1 MKIQPNFQVLIDNY
15 PTILFWTIL
24 AIAAYA
30 INLFSYYILVQN
42 FGFEYLIG
50 NSIAW
55 TLSTL
60 FAYVTTRM
68 YVFKC
73 RTRKLRCIAKE
84 FVLFVLF
91 RVIALVTESLLLYF
105 SFRIIGI
112 NEMFSKLLASAIA
125 WSFNAV
131 FNQFF
136 VFKKGTKLDGWF
148 SFNG

>member
-1 MKIQPNFQVLIDNY
+1 MIKPNFQVLIDHY

-24 AIAAYA
+24 AIAAYL
-30 INLFSYYILVQN
+30 INLFSYYILVQT
-42 FGFEYLIG
+42 FGFQYLLG

-60 FAYVTTRM
+60 FAYFTTRM
-68 YVFKC
+68 YIFKSKI
-73 RTRKLRCIAKE
+73 RKTKCIVKE
-84 FVLFVLF
+84 FVLFVVF
-91 RVIALVTESLLLYF
+91 RVIALVSESVLLYF
-105 SFRIIGI
+105 AFRIIGI

>member
-1 MKIQPNFQVLIDNY
+1 MKIEPNFQVLIDNY
-15 PTILFWTIL
+15 PTIIFWTIL

-30 INLFSYYILVQN
+30 INLLSYFVLVQN
-42 FGFEYLIG
+42 FGFEYMLG

-60 FAYVTTRM
+60 FAYFTTRM
-68 YVFKC
+68 YVFKS
-73 RTRKLRCIAKE
+73 RTRKWRCIAKE
-84 FVLFVLF
+84 FILFVVF
-91 RVIALVTESLLLYF
+91 RVIALVTESLLLYIA
-105 SFRIIGI
+105 FRIIGV

-125 WSFNAV
+125 WSCNAV
-131 FNQFF
+131 FNQFI